1 MDYKWIGAVLIISA
15 CGGFGFS
22 LICTHRREEA
32 TLRSLASAL
41 DYMVSELQAVRCALS
56 LGDAEQLC
64 VSGEDAPV
72 TVVSEDGVRRHINP

>member
-41 DYMVSELQAVRCALS
+41 DYMVSELHFKAT
-56 LGDAEQLC
+56 
-64 VSGEDAPV
+64 P
-72 TVVSEDGVRRHINP
+72 NPC